1 MVQFKEH
8 ETGQRQTDPRIQKL
22 DKLARLL
29 KVHMHVDGVSYGL
42 IPEVSPTNT
51 KVTETVKKVFK
62 VDTGE
67 LPVEEAKQFVE
78 DSNPEA
84 TVVEDT
90 VVEDTVDETT
100 KEVGE
105 PPVAKPTKTTTQK
118 PAKTTTTKSTKSTKT
133 T

>member
-42 IPEVSPTNT
+42 IPEVSPTNAV
-51 KVTETVKKVFK
+51 VTETVKKVFK

-67 LPVEEAKQFVE
+67 LPVEEVKQFVE
-78 DSNPEA
+78 DSNPE
-84 TVVEDT
+84 DD

-100 KEVGE
+100 KEVDE
-105 PPVAKPTKTTTQK
+105 QPVAKPTKTTTPK
-118 PAKTTTTKSTKSTKT
+118 PAKTTSTKSTKSSKT

>member
-8 ETGQRQTDPRIQKL
+8 DTGQRQTDPRIQKL

-42 IPEVSPTNT
+42 IPEVSHTNT
-51 KVTETVKKVFK
+51 VVTETVKKVYT

-78 DSNPEA
+78 NIKPE
-84 TVVEDT
+84 V
-90 VVEDTVDETT
+90 DTVDETT
-100 KEVGE
+100 KEVDE
-105 PPVAKPTKTTTQK
+105 QPVEKPTKTTTPK
-118 PAKTTTTKSTKSTKT
+118 PTKTTTTKSTKSAKT

>member
-42 IPEVSPTNT
+42 IPEVSPTNAV
-51 KVTETVKKVFK
+51 VTETVKKVFK

-67 LPVEEAKQFVE
+67 LPIEEAKQFVE
-78 DSNPEA
+78 DSNPE
-84 TVVEDT
+84 DD

-100 KEVGE
+100 KQVDEQ
-105 PPVAKPTKTTTQK
+105 PVAKPTKTTTPK

-133 T
+133 I

>member
-42 IPEVSPTNT
+42 IPEVSPTNAV
-51 KVTETVKKVFK
+51 VTETVKKVFK

-78 DSNPEA
+78 DSNPEDD
-84 TVVEDT
+84 VVEDS
-90 VVEDTVDETT
+90 VDETT
-100 KEVGE
+100 KEVDE
-105 PPVAKPTKTTTQK
+105 QPVAKPTKTTTPK
-118 PAKTTTTKSTKSTKT
+118 PTKTTTTKSTKSSKT